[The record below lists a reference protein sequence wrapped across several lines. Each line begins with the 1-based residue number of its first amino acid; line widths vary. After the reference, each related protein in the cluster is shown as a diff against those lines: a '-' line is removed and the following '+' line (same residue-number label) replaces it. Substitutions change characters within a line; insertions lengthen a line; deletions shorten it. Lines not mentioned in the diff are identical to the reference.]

1 MLTEGD
7 DGFFSYTAAGI
18 STDEEA
24 AREVAK
30 ITGIEFTTNNLR
42 TVRLQLIG
50 QLRKNITNLTGIH
63 SAGITAL
70 REEIDALKV
79 TLEAQQEETV
89 TILSRLT
96 ETENTI
102 VRAMH
107 ALNEM
112 GKRVDKLS
120 AFKGAGHAIESH

>member
-30 ITGIEFTTNNLR
+30 VTGIEFTTNNLR

-50 QLRKNITNLTGIH
+50 QLRKNVNNLTGVH
-63 SAGITAL
+63 SAGITARGL
-70 REEIDALKV
+70 
-79 TLEAQQEETV
+79 T
-89 TILSRLT
+89 TISELPVLMSVPGVMIQPAR
-96 ETENTI
+96 
-102 VRAMH
+102 
-107 ALNEM
+107 
-112 GKRVDKLS
+112 
-120 AFKGAGHAIESH
+120 